1 MDRPG
6 ILELRCQAIRDHPD
20 AVHVTIDGSIDP
32 KTQTRFRDE
41 IQVYLTK
48 GTKRFLLDCTRLTYI
63 NSSGLAFLLNLVGT
77 VKPKGGTVALAGV
90 DPKIQVIFKMMEITQ
105 LFQFYPTFADALKE
119 LDEKLA
125 RELADVG
132 PALKLEDPPKP
143 KPASA
148 PPPPPKTSRMIPV
161 GKPRPVTDRIPKASR
176 PIPRP
181 PPPMNPIVRFFRA
194 LFGIEDAPTF
204 FRRRRR

>member
-1 MDRPG
+1 MERPG
-6 ILELRCQAIRDHPD
+6 VLNLRQQTIRDHPD
-20 AVHVTIDGSIDP
+20 AVHVVIDGSIDP

-41 IQVYLTK
+41 MQALLAK
-48 GTKRFLLDCTRLTYI
+48 GVKRFLFDCGKLTYI
-63 NSSGLAFLLNLVGT
+63 NSSGLAFLLSIVST
-77 VKPKGGTVALAGV
+77 VKPKGGGVALAAV

-105 LFQFYPTFADALKE
+105 LFQFYPSFADALRE

-132 PALKLEDPPKP
+132 PALKLEEPKP
-143 KPASA
+143 A

-176 PIPRP
+176 PIVRP
-181 PPPMNPIVRFFRA
+181 PPPPANPIVRFFRA
-194 LFGIEDAPTF
+194 LFGIEDGPSVT
-204 FRRRRR
+204 RRRRR